1 MGTPSAPGPPSESSR
16 TRIEGVEEALPPG
29 ETVLWQ
35 GRPDLHTLTFRV
47 LHLRAVLFYWLLVAG
62 GFVLA
67 SLFTDRGAGD
77 LFADLTWLVVVGLFG
92 AGILYGLAAVIRKS
106 TTYVLTDRRIV
117 IRLGVALPSVF
128 NLPLHQVD
136 SVDFRALG
144 GGMGDLVF
152 TPAGTDR
159 VGWLFLWP
167 HAKPWA
173 FKDPLPAFRALP
185 DAETVGR
192 QVASAVAAVRKGEGP

>member
-1 MGTPSAPGPPSESSR
+1 LESSR
-16 TRIEGVEEALPPG
+16 TRIEGIDEALPPG
-29 ETVLWQ
+29 EVLLWQ
-35 GRPDLHTLTFRV
+35 GRPDLRTLTFRV
-47 LHLRAVLFYWLLVAG
+47 LHLRAVLIYWLVVAG

-67 SLFTDRGAGD
+67 SLFTDRGTGA
-77 LFADLTWLVVVGLFG
+77 LAADLVWLVVVGMVG
-92 AGILYGLAAVIRKS
+92 AGILYGLAAAIRKS
-106 TTYVLTDRRIV
+106 TTYALTDRRLV

-128 NLPLHQVD
+128 NLPLDQVD
-136 SVDFRALG
+136 SVDLRALG

-173 FKDPLPAFRALP
+173 LRDPLPAFRALA
-185 DAETVGR
+185 DAEAVGR
-192 QVASAVAAVRKGEGP
+192 QVAAAVAAVRKAKP